1 MDREY
6 VQELLFTED
15 DKDNRLIKDGETIDF
30 DLLKIMA
37 SAKKKNIEKV
47 FEKKNNLPRT
57 GYSYVVE
64 IQCPDCNSMNTK
76 MVSKAKFFEIIDCI
90 KENVKAD
97 ILCCEHCKG
106 KRKIA
111 KAKQDKI
118 SHENFTKRQEKEC
131 EEYIKH
137 NLSPNMTFAKDVV
150 SSVKIF
156 TIMHPGLYDKRFFDK
171 IENAVKELSYDDFLK
186 TPFWDGVRN
195 YKLKKADYC
204 CELCG
209 GKGVLNVHHKTY
221 ENHGREFNK
230 YVADSDLIVLCRN
243 CHEKFHDKLSREE
256 V

>member
-1 MDREY
+1 MDRKY

-30 DLLKIMA
+30 DLLQIMA

-47 FEKKNNLPRT
+47 FEKKNDLPSK
-57 GYSYVVE
+57 GYSYLIE
-64 IQCPDCNSMNTK
+64 TKCPDCGAMNIRT
-76 MVSKAKFFEIIDCI
+76 VSRAKFFEIIDCI
-90 KENVKAD
+90 KKSTESD
-97 ILCCEHCKG
+97 ILCCASCKID
-106 KRKIA
+106 R
-111 KAKQDKI
+111 KAKKESQDKI
-118 SHENFTKRQEKEC
+118 KHEKFTKEQEKDC
-131 EEYIKH
+131 EEYIKY
-137 NLSPNMTFAKDVV
+137 NLCPNMQFLEDV
-150 SSVKIF
+150 SSHKKV
-156 TIMHPGLYDKRFFDK
+156 TVIMNPSLYDRRLLDR
-171 IENAVKELSYDDFLK
+171 IESAVKKLSYDDFLK

-195 YKLKKADYC
+195 YKLRKANYC

-209 GKGVLNVHHKTY
+209 GKGILNVHHKTY